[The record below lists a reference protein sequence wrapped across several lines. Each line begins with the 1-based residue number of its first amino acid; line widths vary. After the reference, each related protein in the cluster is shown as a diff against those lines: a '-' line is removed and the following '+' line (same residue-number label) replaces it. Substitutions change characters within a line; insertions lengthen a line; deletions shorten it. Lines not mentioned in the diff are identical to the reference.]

1 MIPEES
7 RFQAL
12 ELLQSQRWGGLSTL
26 DEDGAPNASMVAY
39 GIDVG
44 RSEILFY
51 LSRLSAHTANMLR
64 DPRIALVIGESD
76 AGVGEGDPQMLARLG
91 LQGQVT
97 AVGRADADFERCKSV
112 YLGRLPT
119 AGQLF
124 ALGDFLFFRFAPTK
138 CRFVG
143 GFGRAFT
150 LSFEELLG

>member
-7 RFQAL
+7 RHQAL
-12 ELLQSQRWGGLSTL
+12 DLLQSQRWGGLSTL

-39 GIDVG
+39 GIDVE

-51 LSRLSAHTANMLR
+51 LSQRSTHTTNMLR
-64 DPRIALVIGESD
+64 DPRIALVIGD
-76 AGVGEGDPQMLARLG
+76 ADEGAGDPQMLARLG
-91 LQGQVT
+91 LQGAVT
-97 AVGRADADFERCKSV
+97 AVGRPDPDFERCKSV

-124 ALGDFLFFRFAPTK
+124 ALGDFLFFRFRPEK